1 MCFSSYFCTFSED
14 MCYDP
19 LVKSIKV
26 DSINENMQIGFLL
39 HPECLRFFDTRDK
52 GGAESGEILCYHRLP
67 ELQTLS
73 LLSTTE
79 GCRQRHLHSS
89 KLLFAWH
96 LPPRDMEMKIREQPS
111 ESTLTMNRGTT
122 LAFPRSLNPTDR
134 VHIFLVSNPK
144 CHSTPPGW
152 QETKLQKSP

>member
-1 MCFSSYFCTFSED
+1 MGYSPWGRKDSDTIEYLSLHFTSMANYLEHLFMCFSSYFCIFSEE

-19 LVKSIKV
+19 LAKSIKV
-26 DSINENMQIGFLL
+26 DSMNENMQIGFLL

-79 GCRQRHLHSS
+79 G
-89 KLLFAWH
+89 
-96 LPPRDMEMKIREQPS
+96 
-111 ESTLTMNRGTT
+111 
-122 LAFPRSLNPTDR
+122 
-134 VHIFLVSNPK
+134 
-144 CHSTPPGW
+144 
-152 QETKLQKSP
+152 